1 MKDMETAHFVSRFIP
16 RLSLGCLEVVEP
28 QPDRTFRRR
37 VCRSVA
43 AGAAAGN
50 AAFRSYPA
58 ASRVDYRLVRD
69 DIRHAA

>member
-1 MKDMETAHFVSRFIP
+1 METAHFVRSVP
-16 RLSLGCLEVVEP
+16 LHSSTALGCLEVLEP

-37 VCRSVA
+37 VCRSVS